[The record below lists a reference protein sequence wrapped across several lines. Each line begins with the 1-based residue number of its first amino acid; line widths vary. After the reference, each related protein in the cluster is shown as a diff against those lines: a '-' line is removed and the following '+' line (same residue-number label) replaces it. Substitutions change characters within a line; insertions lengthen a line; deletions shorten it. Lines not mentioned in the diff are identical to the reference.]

1 MARTTEHH
9 KAARDILKLS
19 PMERTADTETTPY
32 TLPSKGR
39 FGAAPCFAEV
49 VKGEWCLLCAYI
61 VASPGIQINF

>member
-32 TLPSKGR
+32 TPLKGALR
-39 FGAAPCFAEV
+39 SRPVLHRGC
-49 VKGEWCLLCAYI
+49 KG
-61 VASPGIQINF
+61 

>member
-9 KAARDILKLS
+9 KVARDILKLS

-39 FGAAPCFAEV
+39 FGAAPCFTEV
-49 VKGEWCLLCAYI
+49 VKGGWCFFMCLHRGFTWN
-61 VASPGIQINF
+61 SN

>member
-32 TLPSKGR
+32 TPLYKG
-39 FGAAPCFAEV
+39 A
-49 VKGEWCLLCAYI
+49 LLSRP
-61 VASPGIQINF
+61 VLRRGTRL